1 MVRHHLSS
9 SIKKHTNM
17 NLSYR
22 NSERGATLIVVLL
35 FLVLIM
41 LAGAIAVRQSTT
53 DLKIATSDQ
62 INTVLLQS
70 SDSANQKLEMM
81 LNGKPTSSE
90 YQDVT
95 SAAGV
100 FGHFLLNADN
110 ATNEFIYCFN
120 PRTKRYLTAN
130 ATIKT
135 PAIDESPAGYWN
147 GLNHGIC
154 NYEDG
159 ADYTSARQTV
169 MTQMSVTVAPSDPNE
184 ERFSNMVIGK
194 EIEDRTSKKYR
205 FDIRATSALPAYSKP
220 VDSSEPANS
229 LERACFAK
237 TSISANVASGK
248 KTLNDCL
255 LAASTP
261 SKMLYEQADVENVS
275 SSTVCIPFG
284 KGSLKSECV
293 LKTTP

>member
-1 MVRHHLSS
+1 
-9 SIKKHTNM
+9 
-17 NLSYR
+17 
-22 NSERGATLIVVLL
+22 
-35 FLVLIM
+35 M

-53 DLKIATSDQ
+53 DLKVATSDQ

-70 SDSANQKLEMM
+70 ADSANQKLETMV
-81 LNGKPTSSE
+81 NGSPASE
-90 YQDVT
+90 AYKDVT
-95 SAAGV
+95 SAVGV

-110 ATNEFIYCFN
+110 ASNEFIYCFN

-135 PAIDESPAGYWN
+135 PAAVGPPKVPAGYWN
-147 GLNHGIC
+147 SLNNGIC
-154 NYEDG
+154 NYESG

-169 MTQMSVTVAPSDPNE
+169 MTQMSVTVTAPNPNE

-194 EIEDRTSKKYR
+194 EVEDRTSKRYQ
-205 FDIRATSALPAYSKP
+205 FDIRATSALPAYSEP
-220 VDSSEPANS
+220 VDSEGS
-229 LERACFAK
+229 CFAK

-248 KTLNDCL
+248 KSLNECM

-284 KGSLKSECV
+284 KGSLNSQCV
-293 LKTTP
+293 LQTTP

>member
-1 MVRHHLSS
+1 MVRHYLSS

-22 NSERGATLIVVLL
+22 NSEQGATLIVVLL

-41 LAGAIAVRQSTT
+41 LAGAIAVRQSNT
-53 DLKIATSDQ
+53 DLKVATSDQ

-70 SDSANQKLEMM
+70 SDSANQKLEVM

-100 FGHFLLNADN
+100 FGHFLLNPDN

-120 PRTKRYLTAN
+120 PRTKKYLTAN

-135 PAIDESPAGYWN
+135 PARVGPPSVPAGYWN
-147 GLNHGIC
+147 GLNNGIC
-154 NYEDG
+154 DYTNG

-169 MTQMSVTVAPSDPNE
+169 MTQMSVTVTPPNPNE

-194 EIEDRTSKKYR
+194 EVEDRTSKRYQ
-205 FDIRATSALPAYSKP
+205 FDIRATSALPAYSEP
-220 VDSSEPANS
+220 VDSEGS
-229 LERACFAK
+229 CFAK
-237 TSISANVASGK
+237 TSINANVASGK
-248 KTLNDCL
+248 KSLSECM

-284 KGSLKSECV
+284 KGLLNSQCV